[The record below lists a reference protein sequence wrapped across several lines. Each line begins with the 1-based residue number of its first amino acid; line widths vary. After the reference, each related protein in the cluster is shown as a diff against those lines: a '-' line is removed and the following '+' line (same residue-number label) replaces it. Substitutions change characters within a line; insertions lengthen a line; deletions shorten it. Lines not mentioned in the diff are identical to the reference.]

1 MVAADKTLYEQLV
14 EITAQLLGPASERF
28 INRQIRSHLQI
39 IPQQISAEDLKRL
52 EDWLRLGMN
61 VLTDD
66 AETVQ
71 EYIEE
76 VQKLAQEYQV

>member
-1 MVAADKTLYEQLV
+1 MVAADRTLYEQLV
-14 EITAQLLGPASERF
+14 DVTAQLLGPASERF

-39 IPQQISAEDLKRL
+39 IPQQINSEDLRRL

-76 VQKLAQEYQV
+76 VQKLEQEYQT